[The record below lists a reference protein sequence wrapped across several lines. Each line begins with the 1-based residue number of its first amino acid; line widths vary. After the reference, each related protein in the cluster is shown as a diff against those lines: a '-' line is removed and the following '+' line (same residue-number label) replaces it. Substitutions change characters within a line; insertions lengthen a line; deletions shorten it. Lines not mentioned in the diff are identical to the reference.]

1 MIVATLRLK
10 EGILSCT
17 APRHRDV
24 EKYTTP
30 SLLVGIDT
38 AADGQQNVDK
48 RQRMAFSP
56 LSKTVRHK
64 QQPGDGLIIRIG
76 WKKDQLFPRRL
87 PRERH

>member
-48 RQRMAFSP
+48 
-56 LSKTVRHK
+56 
-64 QQPGDGLIIRIG
+64 
-76 WKKDQLFPRRL
+76 
-87 PRERH
+87 